1 MVVDRSKDKD
11 SKGERGD
18 KVDRKKAPLA
28 PQGGD
33 VLRLRGLPWSAG
45 PPEVAQFLHEYGVS
59 ERDVTMCVTESGRQ
73 DGHAWVVFQSREVA
87 KKAMQE
93 KQRQTIGGR
102 FIELFQWKDH
112 SKEKSTV
119 ANTTKVYTGILKHFD
134 AQRKCGYIHS
144 QDAEADIGKQDI
156 YAFKDVLERGKA
168 CVGDTLAFPLHWSP
182 KGQPQASSP
191 LIRISAKSSYAHT
204 GNFKLLPADMSGR
217 QAGLIECAEV
227 NQVFGR
233 TVYVSPSL
241 AVTLTTG
248 TFVAFNCYL
257 ASMPA
262 AFARAPLDGS
272 NVPVCSQ
279 AIMVETS
286 FVSPGPELN
295 ETKTAEG
302 FDRNPGMR
310 DAGVPKEIC
319 GFFQKSGWCRYGDSC
334 KHAHLPVAPA
344 LPPPLF
350 AQRPPP
356 SLGPC
361 PGMAPM
367 PMGPMY

>member
-1 MVVDRSKDKD
+1 MRLVLVD
-11 SKGERGD
+11 
-18 KVDRKKAPLA
+18 
-28 PQGGD
+28 
-33 VLRLRGLPWSAG
+33 
-45 PPEVAQFLHEYGVS
+45 
-59 ERDVTMCVTESGRQ
+59 
-73 DGHAWVVFQSREVA
+73 
-87 KKAMQE
+87 
-93 KQRQTIGGR
+93 
-102 FIELFQWKDH
+102 
-112 SKEKSTV
+112 STV
-119 ANTTKVYTGILKHFD
+119 
-134 AQRKCGYIHS
+134 
-144 QDAEADIGKQDI
+144 
-156 YAFKDVLERGKA
+156 
-168 CVGDTLAFPLHWSP
+168 
-182 KGQPQASSP
+182 
-191 LIRISAKSSYAHT
+191 LISYH
-204 GNFKLLPADMSGR
+204 MS
-217 QAGLIECAEV
+217 
-227 NQVFGR
+227 
-233 TVYVSPSL
+233 
-241 AVTLTTG
+241 G

-272 NVPVCSQ
+272 SVPVLVSVHCSDAPQRCTESFLYLQVCSQ

-302 FDRNPGMR
+302 FDRTPGMR